1 MKTFAALL
9 SLASMALAAPAGA
22 QLLAT
27 GPTSGSVGFRVQLEN
42 PYVLSGNPVVH
53 ALATLEAPKAVRG
66 QDRPVNLSLVI
77 DRSGSMLG
85 QSIVDA
91 RDAAMQMVDRLRD
104 GDRVSIVSYSDD
116 VRVDVPSVVLD
127 ARSRDRV
134 KDAIRRIGP
143 NGWTNLSGGLVAG
156 QAEVRAHLDS
166 DKVNRVILIS
176 DGLANRG
183 VTAQPALNRI
193 AREALQEGI
202 VTTTLGLGANYNED
216 LMTAVADNGGGNYYF
231 VQDSKEIAGVLTGEV
246 TQMMA
251 TVARQV
257 AMELTL
263 PAGVSVDEVFGY
275 TWQQEGPTVI
285 VRLGDL
291 YAGQRRSVLLRLRVT
306 DRSGALSLGKL
317 GIRYA
322 DLTADGARRNESR
335 DLNVTMTRDSA
346 LVDRSRDKDVEARI
360 AEIELATSMQKAA
373 ALVQEGRYDD
383 ARRELE
389 VATDKAKQKRAT
401 LGAAGAS
408 LDESADAASGMAQQ
422 LAAPPASAEEQKVMT
437 KSYKAGAYR
446 VQKK

>member
-1 MKTFAALL
+1 MRMLAVFFAVTSMTFT
-9 SLASMALAAPAGA
+9 APAGA
-22 QLLAT
+22 AALAT
-27 GPTSGSVGFRVQLEN
+27 SPLPGSVGFRVQMEN
-42 PYVLSGNPVVH
+42 THVLSGQPVVH
-53 ALATLEAPKAVRG
+53 ALATLEAPKAFRG
-66 QDRPVNLSLVI
+66 RDRAVNLSLVI

-91 RDAAMQMVDRLRD
+91 RDAAMQMIDRLRD
-104 GDRVSIVSYSDD
+104 GDRVSIVSYADD
-116 VRVDVPSVVLD
+116 VRVDVPSLVLG
-127 ARSRDRV
+127 ARSRERV

-183 VTAQPALNRI
+183 VTALPALNRI

-231 VQDSKEIAGVLTGEV
+231 VQESKEIAGVLAGEV
-246 TQMMA
+246 AQMMA

-263 PAGVSVDEVFGY
+263 PAGVTVDEVFGY
-275 TWQQEGPTVI
+275 AWQQEGPTVI

-291 YAGQRRSVLLRLRVT
+291 FAGQRRAVLLRLRVT
-306 DRSGALSLGKL
+306 EQSGELALGTLSV
-317 GIRYA
+317 RYE
-322 DLTADGARRNESR
+322 DLAADGARRSASAR
-335 DLNVTMTRDSA
+335 LSVTVTSNRE
-346 LVDRSRDKDVEARI
+346 LVERSRDKDVEARI

-383 ARRELE
+383 ARRELQQ
-389 VATDKAKQKRAT
+389 ATEKAKTKGES
-401 LGAAGAS
+401 LGAAGRGLS
-408 LDESADAASGMAQQ
+408 ESAGQASDMADQ